1 MPTAKECRY
10 NAEICVK
17 LADETREIY
26 AKNALIELAEEFRE
40 LAKHLE
46 HSSKRDRPT
55 PHLPREEAPDRPRKV
70 VAVARDESGAKRQI
84 VRLGTI

>member
-10 NAEICVK
+10 NAEICLK

-26 AKNALIELAEEFRE
+26 ARSALIELAEEFRA

-46 HSSKRDRPT
+46 PSSKGDRLT
-55 PHLPREEAPDRPRKV
+55 TF
-70 VAVARDESGAKRQI
+70 ST
-84 VRLGTI
+84 VRGGRS

>member
-10 NAEICVK
+10 NAEICLK

-26 AKNALIELAEEFRE
+26 ARSALIELAEEFRL
-40 LAKHLE
+40 LARHLE

-55 PHLPREEAPDRPRKV
+55 TFRA
-70 VAVARDESGAKRQI
+70 ARGGRS
-84 VRLGTI
+84 